1 MALIMEGSLCAP
13 RMKSASVIFPSPFC
27 EVCVRV
33 RVLDVCVHVCSY
45 VASYAAHAG
54 LSSFE
59 DIVFEAGVCVVVKVE
74 RKYNN
79 AVQSTETLPNIS

>member
-1 MALIMEGSLCAP
+1 MTILQLESGCLC
-13 RMKSASVIFPSPFC
+13 S
-27 EVCVRV
+27 
-33 RVLDVCVHVCSY
+33 
-45 VASYAAHAG
+45 AAHAG

-59 DIVFEAGVCVVVKVE
+59 AGVCVYVVCVVVKVE